1 MLPTS
6 SSGPAAKRGRT
17 PGAAI
22 VLGTFGMAMVLLLL
36 ALGEIALRVGALR
49 ESGLV
54 ELQCDGAA
62 SLLDGQKGLFELDSV
77 SGYRMRPNMCVRLQ
91 SSEYDQ
97 VLKTN
102 AHGFVGPDVP
112 AQKPPGEFRIVVLG
126 DSYTAGGQVPFE
138 QNYTALLE
146 TDLHQ
151 MGYPSVQ
158 VINAGVGGCGTFC
171 QLGQLQNNIAWMQPD
186 LVVDAV
192 FVGNNI
198 SENVL
203 WTAGG
208 YQSAPWHP
216 KGITWGPQAS
226 ALVNQSGHWFA
237 RNGLSADQLPPPWD
251 PSQPLPAPV
260 GNSPTRAP
268 QPPTTF
274 SKRAVW
280 DGLRAHSLLLSQI
293 FGPPVDPSVTTA
305 PGELPLAQ
313 QQEQLNLTSFEWTIL
328 RDPPRTYWLDVAWPL
343 VGSYLAQIQA
353 TAAAAGAPTVVMVI
367 PHIGQFDAQA
377 RYRSMYDFRFDDS
390 EVDWGK
396 PQGQVAATVS
406 RLGLP
411 ELDLLPVFQ
420 ARADAAQLYLRE
432 DTHFSALG
440 HQVVAGTLAA
450 FLRDGGWLS
459 EPDSPVTPPPGM
471 RP

>member
-1 MLPTS
+1 
-6 SSGPAAKRGRT
+6 
-17 PGAAI
+17 
-22 VLGTFGMAMVLLLL
+22 
-36 ALGEIALRVGALR
+36 
-49 ESGLV
+49 
-54 ELQCDGAA
+54 
-62 SLLDGQKGLFELDSV
+62 
-77 SGYRMRPNMCVRLQ
+77 
-91 SSEYDQ
+91 
-97 VLKTN
+97 
-102 AHGFVGPDVP
+102 
-112 AQKPPGEFRIVVLG
+112 
-126 DSYTAGGQVPFE
+126 
-138 QNYTALLE
+138 
-146 TDLHQ
+146 
-151 MGYPSVQ
+151 
-158 VINAGVGGCGTFC
+158 
-171 QLGQLQNNIAWMQPD
+171 
-186 LVVDAV
+186 
-192 FVGNNI
+192 
-198 SENVL
+198 
-203 WTAGG
+203 
-208 YQSAPWHP
+208 
-216 KGITWGPQAS
+216 
-226 ALVNQSGHWFA
+226 
-237 RNGLSADQLPPPWD
+237 
-251 PSQPLPAPV
+251 
-260 GNSPTRAP
+260 
-268 QPPTTF
+268 
-274 SKRAVW
+274 
-280 DGLRAHSLLLSQI
+280 
-293 FGPPVDPSVTTA
+293 PPVDPSVTTA

-367 PHIGQFDAQA
+367 PHMGQFDAQA